1 MKMHLFPKAFLGFF
15 NVIYAI
21 LGFLIR
27 TAIFLLIGLL
37 KAFVLMVAFLSFWT
51 SVIFF
56 FNGDFSAFLTSL
68 AVHLASAIVVYRLI
82 KEDDGAPKSPQNPQS
97 TSFNEQERLSKEDP
111 PKKTAFDIPSLKESS
126 KENSR
131 HQALADIRSAKPSYK
146 HSISSKD
153 IPSKLSAEQARVYV
167 ELLTH
172 TDQAHLVTGPA
183 GTGKTT
189 LLYELQNTLRGKVV
203 TLAPT
208 GTAALQAKGQT
219 IHSFFRFP
227 ARLIRY
233 RNSDDIKLPGSRS
246 PLRKIITH
254 LESLILDEVSMVRA
268 DIVDAIDW
276 VLREV
281 RNRPGEPFGGVRVY
295 LFGDTRQLEPVVSE
309 NEENLYL
316 RQVWGGPFFFQAR
329 VWEEV
334 SLHVHQ
340 LKELQ
345 RQREDTFFAHL
356 LRELR
361 KGNFNAL
368 HILNRI
374 AVNPEGG
381 KEPGTI
387 ILTPRRREAE
397 AINASRLD
405 KLPGRVLEFFAS
417 VNGEFH
423 EKDFPTEPVLRLK
436 PGAQV
441 ILLRNDPRGDYFNG
455 DIGHIDD
462 ADSESIVVRLK
473 RNGRRVILRPFTWEK
488 IRYVF
493 DRENSQIKP
502 EVVGTFKQLPVKLAW
517 ALTIHK
523 AQGLTLDRVHLDLGD
538 GLFAHGQLYVALT
551 RVRRIEDLTLS
562 RPLREDELF
571 WRPEVINFEE
581 VIEKE
586 KVWRKARRS

>member
-1 MKMHLFPKAFLGFF
+1 MKMHLFPKAFLGF
-15 NVIYAI
+15 
-21 LGFLIR
+21 LMRL
-27 TAIFLLIGLL
+27 AIFLLVSLL
-37 KAFVLMVAFLSFWT
+37 KAFVLMVALVSFWMA
-51 SVIFF
+51 VIYFF
-56 FNGDFSAFLTSL
+56 EGDFLAFLASL
-68 AVHLASAIVVYRLI
+68 AVHLASAIVVSRLI
-82 KEDDGAPKSPQNPQS
+82 KEDNGAPKSPQNPQS
-97 TSFNEQERLSKEDP
+97 TSFNEQEQLSKEDP
-111 PKKTAFDIPSLKESS
+111 PKKTAFDTPSLKELS

-131 HQALADIRSAKPSYK
+131 HQALADTRSAKPSYK
-146 HSISSKD
+146 HSVSSKE

-172 TDQAHLVTGPA
+172 RDQAHLVTGPA

-219 IHSFFRFP
+219 IHSFFRLP

-246 PLRKIITH
+246 PLRKIINH

-316 RQVWGGPFFFQAR
+316 RQIWGGPFFFQAR

-345 RQREDTFFAHL
+345 RQREDMFFAHL

-462 ADSESIVVRLK
+462 ADSESVVVRLK

-581 VIEKE
+581 VIERE